1 MVQDPVCEVCKS
13 RHHPRQSHRFATNAA
28 PAATNRVVSAT
39 NKGPSATN
47 KKAVS
52 RTPNRR
58 DRDSYNAYQ
67 RDYMR
72 RKRAG

>member
-13 RHHPRQSHRFATNAA
+13 RHHPRQSHRFAPNA
-28 PAATNRVVSAT
+28 VVPAT

-52 RTPNRR
+52 RTLNRR

-72 RKRAG
+72 RKRSG